1 MGGHYEKGY
10 PTGNYAYQ
18 LINKWV
24 IRISPA
30 VFLSCFLLLS
40 GCLGKDTVSTGTINL
55 DELPVSVPEPVLTV
69 DAFDTMLFAFLYP
82 YSTPLDDG
90 SVLLADTRRSQ
101 EGLFIADGIDPRH
114 FPALERI
121 RCYPCLF
128 IKYRHSK

>member
-1 MGGHYEKGY
+1 MKKDFQQE
-10 PTGNYAYQ
+10 TM
-18 LINKWV
+18 LINSYNKWV
-24 IRISPA
+24 IKISPA

-40 GCLGKDTVSTGTINL
+40 GCLGEDTVSTGTINL

-69 DAFDTMLFAFLYP
+69 DAIDTMLFAFLYP

-90 SVLLADTRRSQ
+90 SVLLADARRSQ